1 MELSVGEQIEIL
13 KRGVE
18 HLVSEEELRAKIERS
33 LKEGKPLRVKAGFDP
48 TAPDIH
54 IGHTVLIRKMRQFQ
68 DLGHEVIFLIG
79 DFTGMIGDPSGKD
92 KMRPRLSEEDVKRNA
107 ETYKEQVFKILDPER
122 TVIDFNS
129 RWCSAMS
136 FGDVLELASKYTVAR
151 MLERDDFADRY
162 RSGKPITIMEFLYPL
177 VQAYDSVALRADVE
191 LGGTDQIF
199 NLLVGRDVQREYGQ
213 EPQVVMTTPLLVGT
227 DGVEKMSKSLGN
239 YIGINEPPSE
249 IYGKT
254 MSIPDDLIYPYF
266 ELATDVPLSEL
277 RRIKSELEDPEV
289 NPMDLKMR
297 LARKFVEMY
306 HGREAALRA
315 EKEFNR
321 VFRER
326 KIPEEMKEHAVR
338 CGEKIWIVRLLR
350 DSGLAPT
357 NSEARRLI
365 SQGAVSID
373 GQRISDP
380 NLDLDLRGG
389 EVLKVGRRF
398 VKLICSG

>member
-136 FGDVLELASKYTVAR
+136 FRDVLELASKYTVAR

-338 CGEKIWIVRLLR
+338 CREKIWIVRLLR